1 MPAASKIL
9 KSRVGWNNDGNG
21 LDVVGFS
28 ALPAGDEFDGTGAYR
43 NEGLGTSFWS
53 VTEYYSVGAQVLRL
67 SYNDDATTV
76 SYDLKERSLS
86 IRCINDDGIIEYPSS
101 SSAKSSS
108 SSVIP
113 ASSGNLPSSSS
124 SSVTLATP
132 CKTETEDNCESGTL
146 TDSRDGK
153 TYRTVKIGDQVW
165 MAENLNYAYTSIPFK
180 YKEDASDSTSWCY
193 NNDATNC
200 EKYGRL
206 YTWATA
212 MDSSATWSDNGK
224 DCGYNVSYSPTYP
237 VQGICPSGWHLPSE
251 DEWSALLTA
260 VGGRSN
266 AGKVLKSQYEW
277 NEEGNGT
284 DEFGFTA
291 LPAGYRDDT
300 GKFIKEGGD
309 AYFWGATIA
318 PDNFAFEYANSLNL
332 MYYSN
337 GYTLYYYNEK
347 YNGLSVRCV
356 KN

>member
-1 MPAASKIL
+1 MKKSIL
-9 KSRVGWNNDGNG
+9 
-21 LDVVGFS
+21 
-28 ALPAGDEFDGTGAYR
+28 AL
-43 NEGLGTSFWS
+43 
-53 VTEYYSVGAQVLRL
+53 
-67 SYNDDATTV
+67 
-76 SYDLKERSLS
+76 SLS
-86 IRCINDDGIIEYPSS
+86 MAFATSLFTACGGSSSDADDYDGYNPSS
-101 SSAKSSS
+101 GR
-108 SSVIP
+108 
-113 ASSGNLPSSSS
+113 SGGKGEFF
-124 SSVTLATP
+124 
-132 CKTETEDNCESGTL
+132 KTGSMVDP
-146 TDSRDGK
+146 RDGK
-153 TYRTVKIGDQVW
+153 TYKTVKIGDQVW

-212 MDSSATWSDNGK
+212 MDSSATWSDNGR

>member
-1 MPAASKIL
+1 VIAAGFRRADGAFLTAEAQAHFWTVPNEDSYEF
-9 KSRVGWNNDGNG
+9 RVLEMNMY
-21 LDVVGFS
+21 S
-28 ALPAGDEFDGTGAYR
+28 EFDDAFC
-43 NEGLGTSFWS
+43 N
-53 VTEYYSVGAQVLRL
+53 
-67 SYNDDATTV
+67 YNYKN
-76 SYDLKERSLS
+76 SGFS
-86 IRCINDDGIIEYPSS
+86 IRCIKDDEFIENPSS
-101 SSAKSSS
+101 SSAESSS

-124 SSVTLATP
+124 VNLAVS
-132 CKTETEDNCESGTL
+132 CKTETEDNCEYGEIV
-146 TDSRDGK
+146 DERDGQ
-153 TYRTVKIGDQVW
+153 TYKTVKIGEQVW

-193 NNDATNC
+193 NNDASNC
-200 EKYGRL
+200 KKYGRL

-260 VGGRSN
+260 VGGRLN

-300 GKFIKEGGD
+300 GKFIKEGG
-309 AYFWGATIA
+309 G
-318 PDNFAFEYANSLNL
+318 
-332 MYYSN
+332 
-337 GYTLYYYNEK
+337 
-347 YNGLSVRCV
+347 CV
-356 KN
+356 FLGCHYCS

>member
-1 MPAASKIL
+1 M
-9 KSRVGWNNDGNG
+9 
-21 LDVVGFS
+21 
-28 ALPAGDEFDGTGAYR
+28 
-43 NEGLGTSFWS
+43 
-53 VTEYYSVGAQVLRL
+53 
-67 SYNDDATTV
+67 
-76 SYDLKERSLS
+76 
-86 IRCINDDGIIEYPSS
+86 
-101 SSAKSSS
+101 
-108 SSVIP
+108 
-113 ASSGNLPSSSS
+113 
-124 SSVTLATP
+124 
-132 CKTETEDNCESGTL
+132 
-146 TDSRDGK
+146 
-153 TYRTVKIGDQVW
+153 
-165 MAENLNYAYTSIPFK
+165 
-180 YKEDASDSTSWCY
+180 
-193 NNDATNC
+193 
-200 EKYGRL
+200 
-206 YTWATA
+206 
-212 MDSSATWSDNGK
+212 
-224 DCGYNVSYSPTYP
+224 
-237 VQGICPSGWHLPSE
+237 
-251 DEWSALLTA
+251 TA